1 MFTTCTGSQYHACHA
16 ISVHFL
22 RRFWWR
28 HLIIP
33 FWKSLTVPSGGELR
47 WPQPPT
53 ILLPHILLWFGQ
65 KLIHAMAMAMALPWI
80 KTIFELRFWSTRYNG
95 EQKKNTRNLLLACA
109 YVFQT
114 ITVAQVQGG
123 YMPWSYQCHASYSW
137 CYLWVMIKI
146 WFLNNQLFM
155 KTVFYIEAMVVF
167 NYLQIYYVTV

>member
-53 ILLPHILLWFGQ
+53 ILVPHILLWFGQ

-80 KTIFELRFWSTRYNG
+80 KTIFELRFWSTLYNG
-95 EQKKNTRNLLLACA
+95 EQKKYTPKPSSCMCLCFSDNNCGTSARRIYAMELSMSCKLFLMLLMSYDQNL
-109 YVFQT
+109 V
-114 ITVAQVQGG
+114 
-123 YMPWSYQCHASYSW
+123 P
-137 CYLWVMIKI
+137 K
-146 WFLNNQLFM
+146 
-155 KTVFYIEAMVVF
+155 
-167 NYLQIYYVTV
+167 